1 MKVAIPY
8 GAFELK
14 RAYQGNLGR
23 AVLVAG
29 IFNFLLASFFV
40 FFSPAESQK
49 PGPEVGPPIIK
60 NMTPQPPPSIIKD
73 LTPHSVQ
80 QIEPKVGL
88 PSSGVPMAIP
98 DNQNRGTENFATRED
113 MRRNLQSPDLE
124 GEGVYG
130 GGSPGIETLD
140 EQIPPSDTFIPYDS
154 APVMVKE
161 VKPAYPELARRSG
174 VEGRV
179 YVQAWIDKHG
189 KVKEAKC
196 LTQGSINPDI
206 FCESAIQAARQNEY
220 KPAISNKVPVACWV
234 TYKVEFVLK

>member
-1 MKVAIPY
+1 MKVATPY

-23 AVLVAG
+23 AVLIAG
-29 IFNFLLASFFV
+29 VLNFLLASFFV

-49 PGPEVGPPIIK
+49 PVPEIGPSITK
-60 NMTPQPPPSIIKD
+60 KMTPQPPPSVIKD
-73 LTPHSVQ
+73 LNPQSVQ
-80 QIEPKVGL
+80 QIGPKVGL

-98 DNQNRGTENFATRED
+98 DNQAKGTENYATRED
-113 MRRNLQSPDLE
+113 MQKSLQNPEFE
-124 GEGVYG
+124 GEGTYG
-130 GGSPGIETLD
+130 GGSLGIETLD
-140 EQIPPSDTFIPYDS
+140 ERIPPLDSFIPFDV

-179 YVQAWIDKHG
+179 YVQAWIDKRG

-196 LTQGSINPDI
+196 LSQGSINPDI
-206 FCESAIQAARQNEY
+206 FCETAIQAARQNEY

-234 TYKVEFVLK
+234 TYKVDFVLK